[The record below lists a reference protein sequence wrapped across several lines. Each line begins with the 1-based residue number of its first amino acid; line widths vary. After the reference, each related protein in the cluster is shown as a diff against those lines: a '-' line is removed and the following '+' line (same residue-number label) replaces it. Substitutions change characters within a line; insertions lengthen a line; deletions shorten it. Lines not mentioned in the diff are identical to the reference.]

1 MKEEAQWREQFCS
14 QDFSIWLSLASR
26 EFLDNT
32 FSQNWA
38 KCFFLNEP
46 HFVFFTSLSEDTS
59 LLLTAPYNQCI
70 VHCWSVWEAGDGW
83 VSGRKT
89 LTHYTSTQGPG
100 TPSSGLLVRSLA
112 PWPQVLPWNRTFLS
126 VQASFWLLSRSPS
139 FGAREIVHGFVTCL
153 AHGETG
159 FDLWQWPSESSQ
171 NWSHVTPQ
179 KCFK

>member
-38 KCFFLNEP
+38 KCFFLNEA

-70 VHCWSVWEAGDGW
+70 VHCWSVWKAGEGW

-126 VQASFWLLSRSPS
+126 VQASFWLSSRSPS
-139 FGAREIVHGFVTCL
+139 FGAREIIHGLVTCL

-171 NWSHVTPQ
+171 NRSHLTPQ
-179 KCFK
+179 KWFK